1 MDRRA
6 VVLAA
11 LAPALGAAHTPV
23 QVQKLLFLIDREIP
37 ALLGGPLFDFQPYN
51 YGPFDKSVYST
62 LESLA
67 RDGMVEVE
75 EAPGLRWR
83 KYRLTE
89 AGQEAGLMVLGR
101 LDRRASN
108 YIKSISTFVRSL
120 SFEQLVAAIYKEYPE
135 MKANSVFEG

>member
-1 MDRRA
+1 MDPRGI
-6 VVLAA
+6 VLAA

-37 ALLGGPLFDFQPYN
+37 EFVGGPIFDFQPYD
-51 YGPFDKSVYST
+51 YGPFDKAVYSVLET
-62 LESLA
+62 LE

-89 AGQEAGLMVLGR
+89 WGQEAGLRVLGSM
-101 LDRRASN
+101 DSRASN

-120 SFEQLVAAIYKEYPE
+120 SFDKLLSAIYKEYPE
-135 MKANSVFEG
+135 MKVNSVFKG